1 MICSAIP
8 CLSQT
13 RKTTEPEVFSLGYGV
28 LDPLRANDYKMKM
41 VPLKVH
47 LVLGVCVCVCVCVCV
62 GKCVQQ
68 GSHFFQMNF
77 PNLIK
82 SKCKQMGRVNFITE
96 TGSSRLTASKFK
108 KKKVTLSLLC
118 SLWKLSL

>member
-1 MICSAIP
+1 M
-8 CLSQT
+8 
-13 RKTTEPEVFSLGYGV
+13 
-28 LDPLRANDYKMKM
+28 
-41 VPLKVH
+41 
-47 LVLGVCVCVCVCVCV
+47 CVCVCVCVCV

-96 TGSSRLTASKFK
+96 TGSSRLTASKLK
-108 KKKVTLSLLC
+108 KKKSDSLPTLLSLEVVPLNEVD
-118 SLWKLSL
+118 KLELFSSKEFKKINMFSFPGCICGSIA

>member
-1 MICSAIP
+1 
-8 CLSQT
+8 
-13 RKTTEPEVFSLGYGV
+13 
-28 LDPLRANDYKMKM
+28 
-41 VPLKVH
+41 
-47 LVLGVCVCVCVCVCV
+47 
-62 GKCVQQ
+62 
-68 GSHFFQMNF
+68 MNF

-96 TGSSRLTASKFK
+96 TGSSRLTASKLK